1 MRKVQKPQASVL
13 NAAWVFSIRT
23 LADCVS
29 QKPDAAGRLPR
40 TFRESCLL
48 ITAQA
53 HTCPTHLEHCCPI
66 THPSHN
72 QKYSRGHRNRHTQEA
87 CSEHKYAPF
96 QEQGTKY
103 NLKYGCSFQLF
114 FLTFA
119 ILALKSQS
127 ESDDLLCA
135 IRLESNWILLRRFGV
150 NWSFKKLHWY
160 RVLCL
165 LSLYN
170 LYVVWITV
178 EITYKVFY

>member
-114 FLTFA
+114 FLICDTCFDVPIWIRWFA
-119 ILALKSQS
+119 MRDPIGVQLNPFATIWSELEFQKAPLIPCSLLAFS
-127 ESDDLLCA
+127 
-135 IRLESNWILLRRFGV
+135 I
-150 NWSFKKLHWY
+150 
-160 RVLCL
+160 
-165 LSLYN
+165 
-170 LYVVWITV
+170 
-178 EITYKVFY
+178 